1 MRRLLPRE
9 ARTPIMGQL
18 LLSLVFVLMAFGF
31 FIAGKD
37 YLAVG
42 LLLVAF
48 LVVGGAKRAR

>member
-9 ARTPIMGQL
+9 ARAPIMGQL
-18 LLSLVFVLMAFGF
+18 LISLFLVLVAFALFV
-31 FIAGKD
+31 AGKD

-42 LLLVAF
+42 MLLVAF